1 MEPLNN
7 DKQEKIADLEL
18 KNFEKTSVKT
28 FTSKQ
33 SRHKNDIGN
42 DRVYMFGL
50 LMSNGIRLSRIQNY

>member
-42 DRVYMFGL
+42 DRVYISTNDMIY
-50 LMSNGIRLSRIQNY
+50 STKQYNVNTK